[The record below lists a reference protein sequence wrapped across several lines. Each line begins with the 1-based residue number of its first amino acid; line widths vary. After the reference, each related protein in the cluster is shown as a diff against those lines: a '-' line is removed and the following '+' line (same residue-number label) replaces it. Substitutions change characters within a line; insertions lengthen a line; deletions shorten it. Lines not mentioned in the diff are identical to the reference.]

1 MINMRYRPRTTTRSS
16 WEECSMKEAM
26 EAVSSGKLSY
36 RKAADIFNVPKDAL
50 HRRVN
55 KKLKFS
61 PSKQH
66 KNILGKFRC
75 VLSTKQEE
83 ELKT

>member
-1 MINMRYRPRTTTRSS
+1 
-16 WEECSMKEAM
+16 MKEAM
-26 EAVSSGKLSY
+26 EAVSSGNLSH
-36 RKAADIFNVPKDAL
+36 RKAADILNLPKNAL

-55 KKLKFS
+55 KKLNLN

-75 VLSTKQEE
+75 VLSSSC
-83 ELKT
+83 L